1 MFESPFTAT
10 SKVLN
15 EPTNGYDDLRII
27 AKDRGGMDR
36 LLDLEAAADEL
47 EDTQRSLLQVYAQL
61 VEAQQKLI
69 AANDVILALRC
80 RVYQGLPM
88 QLEGVIK

>member
-36 LLDLEAAADEL
+36 LLIEAAADEL

>member
-1 MFESPFTAT
+1 MFESPYQTV

-15 EPTNGYDDLRII
+15 ETTNGYDDLRII

-36 LLDLEAAADEL
+36 ALIEDAADEL
-47 EDTQRSLLQVYAQL
+47 ENTQRNLVQVYAKL
-61 VEAQQKLI
+61 IEAQQKLI

-80 RVYQGLPM
+80 RIYPGLPM
-88 QLEGVIK
+88 TVGVMK

>member
-1 MFESPFTAT
+1 MYESPYTAIN
-10 SKVLN
+10 KVLT

-36 LLDLEAAADEL
+36 ALIEDAADEF
-47 EDTQRSLLQVYAQL
+47 ETTQRNLVQVYAQL
-61 VEAQQKLI
+61 IEAQQKLI

-88 QLEGVIK
+88 QLDGVIK

>member
-1 MFESPFTAT
+1 MFESPFSVTN
-10 SKVLN
+10 KIIN

-36 LLDLEAAADEL
+36 ALIEDAADEF
-47 EDTQRSLLQVYAQL
+47 ENTQRNLVQVYAQL

-69 AANDVILALRC
+69 AANDIILALRC
-80 RVYQGLPM
+80 RVYPVFLCS
-88 QLEGVIK
+88 